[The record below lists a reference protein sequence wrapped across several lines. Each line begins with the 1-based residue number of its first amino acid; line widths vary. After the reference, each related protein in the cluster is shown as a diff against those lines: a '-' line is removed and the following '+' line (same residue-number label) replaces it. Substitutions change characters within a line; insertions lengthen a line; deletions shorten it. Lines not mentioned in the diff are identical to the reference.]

1 MKLNTLFVSSFVP
14 ATVPF
19 WTPFTSAITANY
31 WISAIDT
38 RVARTRNKASLQL
51 PLQTGTNL
59 TAISLNELASGQQ
72 HIYTTVGRQPINY
85 APTAINIIQLSNG
98 RSPHI
103 TKQDIL

>member
-19 WTPFTSAITANY
+19 WTPLTSALTANY
-31 WISAIDT
+31 WNSAIHP
-38 RVARTRNKASLQL
+38 RVAGTGNKASRQL
-51 PLQTGTNL
+51 SRQTGTNL
-59 TAISLNELASGQQ
+59 TAISLYELASDQQ

-85 APTAINIIQLSNG
+85 APTAFNIIRFSNG

>member
-31 WISAIDT
+31 WNSAIDT
-38 RVARTRNKASLQL
+38 RVAGTRNKASLQF

-59 TAISLNELASGQQ
+59 TAISLNELASDQQ

-85 APTAINIIQLSNG
+85 APTVINIIQFSNG